1 MSKGF
6 QKLNVFLL
14 GILLWSGMGE
24 EIFWGRYPISRGLWA
39 EENDRALLAALED
52 ALSGAI
58 GRAEK
63 SVAAIALIPRTP
75 PGSAMRWEDRPDAF
89 GRRVSPPVQPGPMDP
104 DFTPNQYATGVVID
118 PNGLILTAFHALPE
132 NCEYYVTTPDRKI
145 YRAALKGADPR
156 SDLAVLSIDA
166 KGLTPI
172 AFGDG
177 QRVRKGQ
184 IVIALGNP
192 YAIARDGQA
201 SASWGIISNVARKA
215 PPQPDENDPVGK
227 IALYHFG
234 ALIQTDAKLNLG
246 TSGGALVNLQG
257 EMIGLCVSLAAVAGY
272 ETAAGY
278 AIPVD
283 ATFRRV
289 VETLKTGREVEYGY
303 LGVRRTSGGGPPSEG
318 ADGPGVR
325 VEDLVPG
332 SPAHRSGLR
341 VGDVIRTVN
350 GKPIYDFDSLV
361 LEVGKLPVE
370 ARVRL
375 EVSRDG
381 RTTPIEVVLS
391 KYPIRGRK
399 VVSQRPPAWRGLW
412 VDYLTGVVDATGR
425 PMFTALPFDL
435 GVAVTEVQEGSP
447 AWQAGLR
454 AGMVISH
461 VGRTPVRT
469 PREFQEAV
477 ARQSGPVE
485 VRLADEPD
493 QPVRIIPPGS

>member
-1 MSKGF
+1 MAFFFGVLF
-6 QKLNVFLL
+6 
-14 GILLWSGMGE
+14 WSGVGWE
-24 EIFWGRYPISRGLWA
+24 ALWRGGSVSDGVWA
-39 EENDRALLAALED
+39 EENARVVAAALEG
-52 ALSGAI
+52 ALIEAI
-58 GRAEK
+58 ARAEK
-63 SVAAIALIPRTP
+63 SVVAIALVPRTQAGP
-75 PGSAMRWEDRPDAF
+75 AVRWEDRPDAF
-89 GRRVSPPVQPGPMDP
+89 GRRQSPPAQPGPMDP
-104 DFTPNQYATGVVID
+104 EFTPSQYAAGVVID

-132 NCEYYVTTPDRKI
+132 NCDYYITTPDRKI

-156 SDLAVLSIDA
+156 SDLAVLTIDA

-184 IVIALGNP
+184 IVVALGNP

-201 SASWGIISNVARKA
+201 SASWGIISNLARKA

-227 IALYHFG
+227 SALYHFG
-234 ALIQTDAKLNLG
+234 TLIQTDAKLNLG
-246 TSGGALVNLQG
+246 ASGGALVNLQG

-283 ATFRRV
+283 PTFRRV

-303 LGVRRTSGGGPPSEG
+303 LGVRRTSGNSSDTAAGQ
-318 ADGPGVR
+318 GVR

-341 VGDVIRTVN
+341 VGDVIRAVN

-375 EVSRDG
+375 EVVREG
-381 RTTPIEVVLS
+381 QTREIEVVLS

-399 VVSQRPPAWRGLW
+399 VVSQRPPAWRGMW
-412 VDYLTGVVDATGR
+412 VDYLTGVVDASGR
-425 PMFTALPFDL
+425 PMFSALPFDL
-435 GVAVTEVQEGSP
+435 GVAVTEVQEGSA

-485 VRLADEPD
+485 VRLVDEPD
-493 QPVRIIPPGS
+493 QPVRIIAPGS